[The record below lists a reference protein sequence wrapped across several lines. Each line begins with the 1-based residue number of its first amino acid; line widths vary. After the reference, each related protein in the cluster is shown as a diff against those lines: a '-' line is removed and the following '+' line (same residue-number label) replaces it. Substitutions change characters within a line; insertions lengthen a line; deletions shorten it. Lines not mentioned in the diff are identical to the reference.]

1 MDTLIYYAL
10 ALVILLALIY
20 AAIVIYRNMQRTG
33 AGGRKGRRIGV
44 VEHFSIDKERRLVL
58 VRRDDVEHLI
68 LTGGENDL
76 VIEQGIARAEQ
87 EEPEVF
93 HRPALE
99 PRPRPAPRRAPPPP
113 EHIPEPEPQ
122 GHAPEAVYEDPAPFA
137 PHPSA
142 AEPRVPPV
150 PPMRREDG

>member
-1 MDTLIYYAL
+1 MDTVIYYAL
-10 ALVILLALIY
+10 AAIILLALIY
-20 AAIVIYRNMQRTG
+20 AAIVIFRNMQRTG

-44 VEHFSIDKERRLVL
+44 VEHFPIDKERRLVL
-58 VRRDDVEHLI
+58 VRRDNVEHLI

-76 VIEQGIARAEQ
+76 VIEQGIVRAGH

-99 PRPRPAPRRAPPPP
+99 PRPRPAPRRAPPP
-113 EHIPEPEPQ
+113 ERIPEPE
-122 GHAPEAVYEDPAPFA
+122 AEPEIYEDKAAYEEPAPFA
-137 PHPSA
+137 PHPA

-150 PPMRREDG
+150 PPIRREDG